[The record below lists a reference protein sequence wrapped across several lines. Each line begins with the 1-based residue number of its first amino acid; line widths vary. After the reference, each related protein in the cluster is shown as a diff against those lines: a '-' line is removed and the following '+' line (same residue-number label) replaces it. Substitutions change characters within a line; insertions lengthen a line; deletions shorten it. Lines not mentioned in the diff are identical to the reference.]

1 MVDTCK
7 LLDAVNLAKNHYFK
21 KIMNRHGKF
30 IYEFHPSR
38 PKKQSRYNML
48 RHAGTVYAMLETFE
62 LTNDPAILTAAH
74 QGLKFLIKKIEPF
87 SVNGNETRV
96 LVHNDS
102 IKLGGNGLSLVA
114 LAKFCEVSGSR
125 EYVTLMRHL
134 AKFIVQTQRD
144 DGWFPVHKI
153 IKSRRQVSDFV
164 SGYYPGEAI
173 LGLARLYRIDPNDQW
188 LHAAQKAADYIIHV
202 RDRDKIIPDHWFMY
216 ALNDLYRIRGK
227 RAYLDHSLKMAKK
240 ICSTQI
246 HNHPVRPEWNGGYI
260 VTAPPPRSTPAACRS
275 EGLCATC
282 QLVRDHGNPS
292 DRQALDTIKQ
302 AIHAGIDFQLQM
314 QVKGDI
320 TFSKK
325 WLGGFTES
333 PVNNSI
339 RIDYTQHNISSLILF
354 YQILK
359 QEVTPRTG

>member
-1 MVDTCK
+1 MVDTCE

-21 KIMNRHGKF
+21 KIMNKHGKF

-38 PKKQSRYNML
+38 PKKPSRYNML

-87 SVNGNETRV
+87 SVKGNES
-96 LVHNDS
+96 LVSGS
-102 IKLGGNGLSLVA
+102 IMTASNWGNGLSLIA
-114 LAKFCEVSGSR
+114 FAKFCEVSGSR
-125 EYVTLMRHL
+125 EYVSLMQHL
-134 AKFIVQTQRD
+134 AEFIVQTQRD

-153 IKSRRQVSDFV
+153 IKSRRQVTDFV

-173 LGLARLYRIDPNDQW
+173 LGLARLYRIDPNEQW

-216 ALNDLYRIRGK
+216 ALNDLYKIREK

-240 ICSTQI
+240 SAAPKSTI
-246 HNHPVRPEWNGGYI
+246 ILSGRNGRRVYRDCPAAA
-260 VTAPPPRSTPAACRS
+260 VHPAACRS

-302 AIHAGIDFQLQM
+302 AIHAGIDFQLQT

-320 TFSKK
+320 TFSKNGWADSWK
-325 WLGGFTES
+325 AL
-333 PVNNSI
+333 
-339 RIDYTQHNISSLILF
+339 
-354 YQILK
+354 
-359 QEVTPRTG
+359 